1 MSLSHV
7 LTAVALAAGITVVGC
22 MRAEAQPSRKDLIN
36 AGRLIAKRYCGE
48 CHAVDPGATS
58 PLADAPPLP
67 GVYRRFPV
75 DLMAEALELGL
86 MDDHP
91 RMPNFNLDADEREA
105 ITAYLKSY
113 QPRRSDPLPSQNGA
127 ARAYERSPSSL
138 SRTISVQECPQP
150 RHENLGRLL
159 RCARGGGVK
168 VSERPLR
175 A

>member
-7 LTAVALAAGITVVGC
+7 LTAMALAAGITAVGP

-48 CHAVDPGATS
+48 CHAVDPGDAS

-91 RMPNFNLDADEREA
+91 RMPNFNLEADEREA

-113 QPRRSDPLPSQNGA
+113 QPRHSEPLP
-127 ARAYERSPSSL
+127 ARVRANRVQRRPGVQSPAPVPTDGKAPGTSVSSL
-138 SRTISVQECPQP
+138 
-150 RHENLGRLL
+150 
-159 RCARGGGVK
+159 
-168 VSERPLR
+168 
-175 A
+175 

>member
-7 LTAVALAAGITVVGC
+7 LTAMALAAGITAVGP

-48 CHAVDPGATS
+48 CHAVDPGAAS

-91 RMPNFNLDADEREA
+91 RMPNFNLEADEREA

-113 QPRRSDPLPSQNGA
+113 QPRRSEPLPSQKGPPGV
-127 ARAYERSPSSL
+127 RTYPSGL
-138 SRTISVQECPQP
+138 SRTTFVRDGPLHLATEIWAAC
-150 RHENLGRLL
+150 G
-159 RCARGGGVK
+159 ARAAA
-168 VSERPLR
+168 SSR
-175 A
+175 